1 MCVNDDWHCLP
12 WTIVFLLFQ
21 VHLVPPT
28 DFDVYTVGEYA
39 YEYEYEYE
47 YVRYEMIQNNE

>member
-39 YEYEYEYE
+39 YEYEYEY
-47 YVRYEMIQNNE
+47 VRYEMIQNNE